1 MFKKIFQIIALYI
14 FNISL
19 FAQENDNIPQKDAD
33 KPEENIL
40 PQGKDKKEDLI
51 EKKGENKEKTENDK
65 NSEDSIQQ
73 EEDLKEEEIKEPD
86 FDDNVD
92 MSLFNKNKARNFFVM
107 SPWGIGFNGL
117 LFSNG
122 DWWHKGFNSFNLF
135 HNCCENI
142 KKYKHKMILNN
153 YNISFDIFQ
162 YNIIIGKGL
171 TFFVGLNF
179 MWKHFLFLQEKEL
192 CIKYLSI
199 YQNTQELKTLNQVK
213 NGSPVNINNFKPAPN
228 PNLIPNLIPNPN
240 TNLNAN
246 PKDKNQERIE
256 KLQKESEKYYA
267 KTDIDCDK
275 EVYSISLF
283 NIGLLTGF
291 AWYSNLLNIKKSW
304 FLKILLYARY
314 QNVKNFI
321 VNTDENNQAIIE
333 SKYLRIRPFDL
344 TCGLEIGYGKV
355 SLTFFMS
362 ILPLLNENK
371 KYDNGGNKK
380 YEGHDNLFNCGVIL
394 KINIF

>member
-1 MFKKIFQIIALYI
+1 MFKKFFQIIALYI

-19 FAQENDNIPQKDAD
+19 FAQENDNIPQKDIN

-40 PQGKDKKEDLI
+40 PQEKDKKEDLI
-51 EKKGENKEKTENDK
+51 EKEGENKDKTENDK

-73 EEDLKEEEIKEPD
+73 DEDLNDEEIKESD

-92 MSLFNKNKARNFFVM
+92 MSLFNKNKARNFFVV
-107 SPWGIGFNGL
+107 SPLGIGFNGFL
-117 LFSNG
+117 YSKGN
-122 DWWHKGFNSFNLF
+122 WWHNGFNSFNLF

-162 YNIIIGKGL
+162 YNIIIGKGF

-179 MWKHFLFLQEKEL
+179 MWKHFLFLQEDET

-199 YQNTQELKTLNQVK
+199 YSNTQELNTLNQVK
-213 NGSPVNINNFKPAPN
+213 NESPVIINNHNAN
-228 PNLIPNLIPNPN
+228 PNA
-240 TNLNAN
+240 NLNAN
-246 PKDKNQERIE
+246 PKDKNQERKE
-256 KLQKESEKYYA
+256 KLQKESEEYYA

-275 EVYSISLF
+275 KVYSISLF

-291 AWYSNLLNIKKSW
+291 AWYSNLLNIKKSC
-304 FLKILLYARY
+304 FFKILLYARY
-314 QNVKNFI
+314 QSVKNFI
-321 VNTDENNQAIIE
+321 VNIDDNNQERIE

-355 SLTFFMS
+355 SFTFFMS

-371 KYDNGGNKK
+371 KYDNVKNKK

>member
-19 FAQENDNIPQKDAD
+19 FAQENDNISPKDID
-33 KPEENIL
+33 KSEENIL
-40 PQGKDKKEDLI
+40 PQEKKEDLI
-51 EKKGENKEKTENDK
+51 EKEGENKDKTENDK

-92 MSLFNKNKARNFFVM
+92 MSLFNKNKARNFFVV
-107 SPWGIGFNGL
+107 SPLGIGFNGL
-117 LFSNG
+117 LYSKGN
-122 DWWHKGFNSFNLF
+122 WWHNGFNSFNLF
-135 HNCCENI
+135 HNCCKNI
-142 KKYKHKMILNN
+142 KEYKHKMILNN

-162 YNIIIGKGL
+162 YNIIIGKGF

-179 MWKHFLFLQEKEL
+179 MWKHFLFLQENER

-199 YQNTQELKTLNQVK
+199 YNNTQELETLVK
-213 NGSPVNINNFKPAPN
+213 NENPAPN
-228 PNLIPNLIPNPN
+228 PGPNPN
-240 TNLNAN
+240 NNPEHN
-246 PKDKNQERIE
+246 PKDKNQERRE
-256 KLQKESEKYYA
+256 KLQKESDEYYA

-275 EVYSISLF
+275 KVYSISIF

-314 QNVKNFI
+314 QSVNDFI
-321 VNTDENNQAIIE
+321 VNTDDNNQAIIE

-371 KYDNGGNKK
+371 KYDNGKIDELKKVYENK
-380 YEGHDNLFNCGVIL
+380 DNLFNCGVIL

>member
-1 MFKKIFQIIALYI
+1 MFKKIFQIITLYI

-19 FAQENDNIPQKDAD
+19 FAQENNNISPKDID

-40 PQGKDKKEDLI
+40 PQEKKEDLI
-51 EKKGENKEKTENDK
+51 EKEGENKEKTENDK
-65 NSEDSIQQ
+65 NFEDSIQQ
-73 EEDLKEEEIKEPD
+73 EEDLKEKEIKEPD

-92 MSLFNKNKARNFFVM
+92 MSLFNKNKARNFFAV
-107 SPWGIGFNGL
+107 SPLGIGFNGL
-117 LFSNG
+117 LFSEGN
-122 DWWHKGFNSFNLF
+122 WWHKGFNSFNLF

-162 YNIIIGKGL
+162 YNIIIGKGF

-179 MWKHFLFLQEKEL
+179 MWKYFLFLQEGETCL
-192 CIKYLSI
+192 KYLSI
-199 YQNTQELKTLNQVK
+199 YNNTQELNTLNQVK
-213 NGSPVNINNFKPAPN
+213 DVNPVNINNPSPNPAPN
-228 PNLIPNLIPNPN
+228 PNPEPK
-240 TNLNAN
+240 
-246 PKDKNQERIE
+246 PKDKNQERKE
-256 KLQKESEKYYA
+256 KLQKESDEYYA
-267 KTDIDCDK
+267 KTDKDCNK

-314 QNVKNFI
+314 QSVKNFI
-321 VNTDENNQAIIE
+321 VNIDGDRQERIE

-355 SLTFFMS
+355 SFTFFMS

-371 KYDNGGNKK
+371 KYNNGKEENQKVYNK
-380 YEGHDNLFNCGVIL
+380 GDNLFNCGVIL

>member
-19 FAQENDNIPQKDAD
+19 FAQENDNIPQKDVD
-33 KPEENIL
+33 RPNIL
-40 PQGKDKKEDLI
+40 PQEKKEDLI
-51 EKKGENKEKTENDK
+51 EKEGENKDKTENDK

-92 MSLFNKNKARNFFVM
+92 MSLFNKNKARNFFVV
-107 SPWGIGFNGL
+107 SPLGIGFNGL
-117 LFSNG
+117 LYSKGN
-122 DWWHKGFNSFNLF
+122 WWHNGFNSFNLF
-135 HNCCENI
+135 HNCCKNI
-142 KKYKHKMILNN
+142 KEYKHKMILNN

-162 YNIIIGKGL
+162 YNIILGKGF

-179 MWKHFLFLQEKEL
+179 MWKYFLFLQEGET
-192 CIKYLSI
+192 CTKYLSI
-199 YQNTQELKTLNQVK
+199 YSNTQELNTLNQVK
-213 NGSPVNINNFKPAPN
+213 NENPVNINNPS
-228 PNLIPNLIPNPN
+228 PN
-240 TNLNAN
+240 TNANPNPEHN
-246 PKDKNQERIE
+246 PKDKNQERRE
-256 KLQKESEKYYA
+256 KLQKESDEYYA

-275 EVYSISLF
+275 KVYSISLF

-304 FLKILLYARY
+304 FFKILLYARY
-314 QNVKNFI
+314 QSVKNFI
-321 VNTDENNQAIIE
+321 VDIANENQERIE

-355 SLTFFMS
+355 SFTFFMS

-371 KYDNGGNKK
+371 KYDNGKNKK
-380 YEGHDNLFNCGVIL
+380 YEGHDNLFNCGIIL

>member
-19 FAQENDNIPQKDAD
+19 FAQENDNIPQKDVD
-33 KPEENIL
+33 KPNIL
-40 PQGKDKKEDLI
+40 PQEKKEDLI
-51 EKKGENKEKTENDK
+51 EKEGENKEKTENDK

-73 EEDLKEEEIKEPD
+73 EEDLKEEELKEPD

-92 MSLFNKNKARNFFVM
+92 MSLFNKNKARNFFAV
-107 SPWGIGFNGL
+107 SPLGIGFNGL

-122 DWWHKGFNSFNLF
+122 DWWHNGFNSFNLF

-162 YNIIIGKGL
+162 YNIIIGKGF

-179 MWKHFLFLQEKEL
+179 MWKHFLFLQENER

-199 YQNTQELKTLNQVK
+199 YNNTQELETLVK
-213 NGSPVNINNFKPAPN
+213 NENPAPN
-228 PNLIPNLIPNPN
+228 PGPNPN
-240 TNLNAN
+240 NNPEHN
-246 PKDKNQERIE
+246 PKDKNQERRE
-256 KLQKESEKYYA
+256 KLQKESDEYYA

-275 EVYSISLF
+275 KVYSISLF

-314 QNVKNFI
+314 QSVKNFI
-321 VNTDENNQAIIE
+321 VNIANENQERIE

-355 SLTFFMS
+355 SFTFFMS

-371 KYDNGGNKK
+371 KYDNGKIDELKKVYENK
-380 YEGHDNLFNCGVIL
+380 DNLFNCGVIL

>member
-1 MFKKIFQIIALYI
+1 MFKKIFQIITLYI

-19 FAQENDNIPQKDAD
+19 FAQENNNISPKDID

-40 PQGKDKKEDLI
+40 PQEKKEDLI
-51 EKKGENKEKTENDK
+51 EKEGENKEKTENDK
-65 NSEDSIQQ
+65 NFEDSIQQ
-73 EEDLKEEEIKEPD
+73 EEDLKEKEIKEPD

-92 MSLFNKNKARNFFVM
+92 MSLFNKNKARNFFAV
-107 SPWGIGFNGL
+107 SPLGIGFNGL
-117 LFSNG
+117 LFSEGN
-122 DWWHKGFNSFNLF
+122 WWHKGFNSFNLF

-162 YNIIIGKGL
+162 YNIIIGKGF

-179 MWKHFLFLQEKEL
+179 MWKYFLFLQEKET
-192 CIKYLSI
+192 CTKYLSI
-199 YQNTQELKTLNQVK
+199 YSNTQELNTLNQVK
-213 NGSPVNINNFKPAPN
+213 DVNPVNINNPSPNPAPN
-228 PNLIPNLIPNPN
+228 PNPEPK
-240 TNLNAN
+240 
-246 PKDKNQERIE
+246 PKDKNQERKE
-256 KLQKESEKYYA
+256 KLQKESDEYYA
-267 KTDIDCDK
+267 KTDKDCNK

-314 QNVKNFI
+314 QSVKNFI
-321 VNTDENNQAIIE
+321 VNIDGDRQERIE

-355 SLTFFMS
+355 SFTFFMS

-371 KYDNGGNKK
+371 KYNNGKEENQKVYNK
-380 YEGHDNLFNCGVIL
+380 GDNLFNCGVIL

>member
-19 FAQENDNIPQKDAD
+19 FAQENDNISPKDID
-33 KPEENIL
+33 KSEENIL
-40 PQGKDKKEDLI
+40 PQEKKEDLI
-51 EKKGENKEKTENDK
+51 EKEGENKDKTENDK

-92 MSLFNKNKARNFFVM
+92 MSLFNKNKARNFFVV
-107 SPWGIGFNGL
+107 SPLGIGFNGL
-117 LFSNG
+117 LYSKGN
-122 DWWHKGFNSFNLF
+122 WWHNGFNSFNLF
-135 HNCCENI
+135 HNCCKNI
-142 KKYKHKMILNN
+142 KEYKHKMILNN

-162 YNIIIGKGL
+162 YNIILGKGF

-179 MWKHFLFLQEKEL
+179 MWKYFLFLQEGET
-192 CIKYLSI
+192 CTKYLSI
-199 YQNTQELKTLNQVK
+199 YSNTQELNTLNQVK
-213 NGSPVNINNFKPAPN
+213 NENPVNINNPS
-228 PNLIPNLIPNPN
+228 PN
-240 TNLNAN
+240 TNANPNPEHN
-246 PKDKNQERIE
+246 PKDKNQERRE
-256 KLQKESEKYYA
+256 KLQKESDEYYA

-275 EVYSISLF
+275 KVYSISIF

-314 QNVKNFI
+314 QSVNDFI
-321 VNTDENNQAIIE
+321 VNTDDNNQAIIE

-355 SLTFFMS
+355 SFTFFMS

-371 KYDNGGNKK
+371 KYDNGKNKK

>member
-19 FAQENDNIPQKDAD
+19 FAQENDNIPQKDVD
-33 KPEENIL
+33 RPNIL
-40 PQGKDKKEDLI
+40 PQEKKEDLI
-51 EKKGENKEKTENDK
+51 EKEGENKDKTENDK

-73 EEDLKEEEIKEPD
+73 EEDLKEEELKEPD

-92 MSLFNKNKARNFFVM
+92 MSLFNKNKARNFFVV
-107 SPWGIGFNGL
+107 SPLGIGFNGL
-117 LFSNG
+117 LYSKGN
-122 DWWHKGFNSFNLF
+122 WWHNGFNSFNLF
-135 HNCCENI
+135 HNCCKNI
-142 KKYKHKMILNN
+142 KEYKHKMILNN

-162 YNIIIGKGL
+162 YNIILGKGF

-179 MWKHFLFLQEKEL
+179 MWKYFLFLQEGET
-192 CIKYLSI
+192 CTKYLSI
-199 YQNTQELKTLNQVK
+199 YSNTQELNTLNQVK
-213 NGSPVNINNFKPAPN
+213 NENPVNINNPS
-228 PNLIPNLIPNPN
+228 PN
-240 TNLNAN
+240 TNANPNPEHN
-246 PKDKNQERIE
+246 PKDKNQERRE
-256 KLQKESEKYYA
+256 KLQKESDEYYA

-275 EVYSISLF
+275 KVYSISIF

-314 QNVKNFI
+314 QSVNDFI
-321 VNTDENNQAIIE
+321 VNTDDNNQAIIE

-355 SLTFFMS
+355 SFTFFMS

-371 KYDNGGNKK
+371 KYDNGKNKK

>member
-19 FAQENDNIPQKDAD
+19 FAQENDNIPQKDID
-33 KPEENIL
+33 KSEENIL
-40 PQGKDKKEDLI
+40 PQEKKEDLI
-51 EKKGENKEKTENDK
+51 EKEGENKDKTENDK

-92 MSLFNKNKARNFFVM
+92 MSLFNKNKARNFFVV
-107 SPWGIGFNGL
+107 SPLGIGFNGL
-117 LFSNG
+117 LYSKGN
-122 DWWHKGFNSFNLF
+122 WWHNGFNSFNLF
-135 HNCCENI
+135 HNCCKNI
-142 KKYKHKMILNN
+142 KEYKHKMILNN

-162 YNIIIGKGL
+162 YNIILGKGF

-179 MWKHFLFLQEKEL
+179 MWKYFLFLQEGET
-192 CIKYLSI
+192 CTKYLSI
-199 YQNTQELKTLNQVK
+199 YSNTQELNTLNQVK
-213 NGSPVNINNFKPAPN
+213 NENPVNINNPS
-228 PNLIPNLIPNPN
+228 PN
-240 TNLNAN
+240 TNANPNPEHN
-246 PKDKNQERIE
+246 PKDKNQERRE
-256 KLQKESEKYYA
+256 KLQKESDEYYA

-275 EVYSISLF
+275 KVYSISIF

-314 QNVKNFI
+314 QSVNDFI
-321 VNTDENNQAIIE
+321 VNTDDNNQAIIE

-355 SLTFFMS
+355 SFTFFMS

-371 KYDNGGNKK
+371 KYDNGKNKK

>member
-19 FAQENDNIPQKDAD
+19 FAQENDNIPQKDVD
-33 KPEENIL
+33 KPNIL
-40 PQGKDKKEDLI
+40 PQEKKEDLI
-51 EKKGENKEKTENDK
+51 EKEGENKEKTENDK

-73 EEDLKEEEIKEPD
+73 EEDLKEEELKEPD

-92 MSLFNKNKARNFFVM
+92 MSLFNKNKARNFFAV
-107 SPWGIGFNGL
+107 SPLGIGFNGL

-122 DWWHKGFNSFNLF
+122 DWWHNGFNSFNLF

-162 YNIIIGKGL
+162 YNIIIGKGF

-179 MWKHFLFLQEKEL
+179 MWKHFLFLQENER

-199 YQNTQELKTLNQVK
+199 YNNTQELETLVK
-213 NGSPVNINNFKPAPN
+213 NENPAPN
-228 PNLIPNLIPNPN
+228 PGPNPN
-240 TNLNAN
+240 NNPEHN
-246 PKDKNQERIE
+246 PKDKNQERRE
-256 KLQKESEKYYA
+256 KLQKESDEYYA

-275 EVYSISLF
+275 KVYSISLF

-304 FLKILLYARY
+304 FFKILLYARY
-314 QNVKNFI
+314 QSVKNFI
-321 VNTDENNQAIIE
+321 VDIANENQERIE

-355 SLTFFMS
+355 SFTFFMS

-371 KYDNGGNKK
+371 KYDNGKIDELKKVYENK
-380 YEGHDNLFNCGVIL
+380 DNLFNCGVIL

>member
-19 FAQENDNIPQKDAD
+19 FAQENDNISPKDID

-40 PQGKDKKEDLI
+40 PQEKKEDLI
-51 EKKGENKEKTENDK
+51 EKEIENKEKTENDK

-92 MSLFNKNKARNFFVM
+92 MSLFNKNKARNFFAV
-107 SPWGIGFNGL
+107 SPLGIGFNGL

-122 DWWHKGFNSFNLF
+122 DWWHNGFNSFNLF

-162 YNIIIGKGL
+162 YNIIIGKGF

-179 MWKHFLFLQEKEL
+179 MWKHFLFLQENER

-199 YQNTQELKTLNQVK
+199 YNNTQELETLVK
-213 NGSPVNINNFKPAPN
+213 NENPAPN
-228 PNLIPNLIPNPN
+228 PGPNPN
-240 TNLNAN
+240 NNPEHN
-246 PKDKNQERIE
+246 PKDKNQERRE
-256 KLQKESEKYYA
+256 KLQKESDEYYA

-275 EVYSISLF
+275 KVYSISLF

-304 FLKILLYARY
+304 FFKILLYARY
-314 QNVKNFI
+314 QSVKNFI
-321 VNTDENNQAIIE
+321 VDIANENQERIE

-355 SLTFFMS
+355 SFTFFMS

-371 KYDNGGNKK
+371 KYDNGKNKK

>member
-19 FAQENDNIPQKDAD
+19 FAQENDNISPKDID
-33 KPEENIL
+33 KSEENIL
-40 PQGKDKKEDLI
+40 PQEKKEDLI
-51 EKKGENKEKTENDK
+51 EKEGENKDKTENDK

-73 EEDLKEEEIKEPD
+73 EEDLKEEELKEPD

-92 MSLFNKNKARNFFVM
+92 MSLFNKNKARNFFAV
-107 SPWGIGFNGL
+107 SPLGIGFNGL
-117 LFSNG
+117 LYSKGN
-122 DWWHKGFNSFNLF
+122 WWHNGFNSFNLF
-135 HNCCENI
+135 HNCCKNI
-142 KKYKHKMILNN
+142 KEYKHKMILNN

-162 YNIIIGKGL
+162 YNIILGKGF

-179 MWKHFLFLQEKEL
+179 MWKYFLFLQEGET
-192 CIKYLSI
+192 CTKYLSI
-199 YQNTQELKTLNQVK
+199 YSNTQELNTLNQVK
-213 NGSPVNINNFKPAPN
+213 NENPVNINNPS
-228 PNLIPNLIPNPN
+228 PN
-240 TNLNAN
+240 TNANPNPEHN
-246 PKDKNQERIE
+246 PKDKNQERRE
-256 KLQKESEKYYA
+256 KLQKESDEYYA

-275 EVYSISLF
+275 KVYSISIF

-314 QNVKNFI
+314 QSVNDFI
-321 VNTDENNQAIIE
+321 VNTDDNNQAIIE

-355 SLTFFMS
+355 SFTFFMS

-371 KYDNGGNKK
+371 KYDNGKNKK

>member
-14 FNISL
+14 FNISI
-19 FAQENDNIPQKDAD
+19 FAQENDNIPQKDVD
-33 KPEENIL
+33 KPNIL
-40 PQGKDKKEDLI
+40 PQEKDKKEDLI
-51 EKKGENKEKTENDK
+51 EKEGENKDKTDNDK

-92 MSLFNKNKARNFFVM
+92 MSLFNKNKARNFFAV
-107 SPWGIGFNGL
+107 SPLGIGFNGL

-122 DWWHKGFNSFNLF
+122 DWWHNGFNSFNLF

-162 YNIIIGKGL
+162 YNIIIGKGF

-179 MWKHFLFLQEKEL
+179 MWKHFLFLQENER

-199 YQNTQELKTLNQVK
+199 YNNTQELNTLNQVK
-213 NGSPVNINNFKPAPN
+213 SESPVIIINANPAPN
-228 PNLIPNLIPNPN
+228 
-240 TNLNAN
+240 AN
-246 PKDKNQERIE
+246 SKPKDKNQERKE
-256 KLQKESEKYYA
+256 KLQKESEEYYA
-267 KTDIDCDK
+267 KTDKDCDK

-314 QNVKNFI
+314 QSVKNFI
-321 VNTDENNQAIIE
+321 VNIGDNNQERIE

-371 KYDNGGNKK
+371 KYDNGKIEGLKK
-380 YEGHDNLFNCGVIL
+380 VYVGVDNLFNCGVIL

>member
-1 MFKKIFQIIALYI
+1 MFKKNFQIIALYI

-19 FAQENDNIPQKDAD
+19 FAQENDNIPQKDVD
-33 KPEENIL
+33 KPNIL
-40 PQGKDKKEDLI
+40 HQEKDKKEDLI
-51 EKKGENKEKTENDK
+51 EKELENKDKTENDK

-73 EEDLKEEEIKEPD
+73 EEDLKEEDLKEEEIKDPD

-92 MSLFNKNKARNFFVM
+92 MSLFNKNKARNFFAV
-107 SPWGIGFNGL
+107 SPLGIGFNGL

-122 DWWHKGFNSFNLF
+122 NWWHNGFNSFNLF

-142 KKYKHKMILNN
+142 KEYKHKMILNN

-162 YNIIIGKGL
+162 YNIIIGKGF
-171 TFFVGLNF
+171 TFFVGFNF
-179 MWKHFLFLQEKEL
+179 MWKYFLFLQEGETCL
-192 CIKYLSI
+192 KYLSI
-199 YQNTQELKTLNQVK
+199 YNNTEELNTLKQVK
-213 NGSPVNINNFKPAPN
+213 NENPVNIENHLLNPN
-228 PNLIPNLIPNPN
+228 PK
-240 TNLNAN
+240 
-246 PKDKNQERIE
+246 PKDKNQERRE
-256 KLQKESEKYYA
+256 KLQKESEEYYA
-267 KTDIDCDK
+267 KTDIDCNK
-275 EVYSISLF
+275 KVYSISLF

-304 FLKILLYARY
+304 FFKILLYARY
-314 QNVKNFI
+314 QSVNDFI
-321 VNTDENNQAIIE
+321 VNTDNNNQAIIE

-355 SLTFFMS
+355 SFTFFMS

-371 KYDNGGNKK
+371 KYNNGKSDDNQKVYGDK
-380 YEGHDNLFNCGVIL
+380 YNLFNCGVIL

>member
-19 FAQENDNIPQKDAD
+19 FAQENDNIPQKDVD
-33 KPEENIL
+33 RPNIL
-40 PQGKDKKEDLI
+40 PQEKKEDLI
-51 EKKGENKEKTENDK
+51 EKEGENKDKTENDK

-73 EEDLKEEEIKEPD
+73 EEDLKEEELKEPD

-92 MSLFNKNKARNFFVM
+92 MSLFNKNKARNFFVV
-107 SPWGIGFNGL
+107 SPLGIGFNGL
-117 LFSNG
+117 LYSKGN
-122 DWWHKGFNSFNLF
+122 WWHNGFNSFNLF
-135 HNCCENI
+135 HNCCKNI
-142 KKYKHKMILNN
+142 KEYKHKMILNN

-162 YNIIIGKGL
+162 YNIILGKGF

-179 MWKHFLFLQEKEL
+179 MWKYFLFLQEGET
-192 CIKYLSI
+192 CTKYLSI
-199 YQNTQELKTLNQVK
+199 YSNTQELNTLNQVK
-213 NGSPVNINNFKPAPN
+213 NENPVNINNPSPN
-228 PNLIPNLIPNPN
+228 PNANPNPEH
-240 TNLNAN
+240 N
-246 PKDKNQERIE
+246 PKDKNQERRE
-256 KLQKESEKYYA
+256 KLQKESDEYYA

-275 EVYSISLF
+275 KVYSISIF

-314 QNVKNFI
+314 QSVNDFI
-321 VNTDENNQAIIE
+321 VNTDDNNQAIIE

-355 SLTFFMS
+355 SFTFFMS

-371 KYDNGGNKK
+371 KYDNGKNKK

>member
-14 FNISL
+14 FNISI
-19 FAQENDNIPQKDAD
+19 FAQENDNIPQKDVD
-33 KPEENIL
+33 KPNIL
-40 PQGKDKKEDLI
+40 PQEKKEDLI
-51 EKKGENKEKTENDK
+51 EKEGENKDKTENDK

-92 MSLFNKNKARNFFVM
+92 MSLFNKNKARNFFVV
-107 SPWGIGFNGL
+107 SPLGIGFNGL
-117 LFSNG
+117 LYSKGN
-122 DWWHKGFNSFNLF
+122 WWHNGFNSFNLF
-135 HNCCENI
+135 HNCCKNI
-142 KKYKHKMILNN
+142 KEYKHKMILNN

-162 YNIIIGKGL
+162 YNIILGKGF

-179 MWKHFLFLQEKEL
+179 MWKYFLFLQEGET
-192 CIKYLSI
+192 CTKYLSI
-199 YQNTQELKTLNQVK
+199 YSNTQELNTLNQVK
-213 NGSPVNINNFKPAPN
+213 NENPVNINNPS
-228 PNLIPNLIPNPN
+228 PN
-240 TNLNAN
+240 TNANPNPEHN
-246 PKDKNQERIE
+246 PKDKNQERRE
-256 KLQKESEKYYA
+256 KLQKESDEYYA

-275 EVYSISLF
+275 KVYSISIF

-314 QNVKNFI
+314 QSVNDFI
-321 VNTDENNQAIIE
+321 VNTDDNNQAIIE

-355 SLTFFMS
+355 SFTFFMS

-371 KYDNGGNKK
+371 KYDNGKNKK
-380 YEGHDNLFNCGVIL
+380 YEGHDNLFNCGIIL

>member
-19 FAQENDNIPQKDAD
+19 FAQENDNIPQKDVD
-33 KPEENIL
+33 RHNIL
-40 PQGKDKKEDLI
+40 PQEKKEDLI
-51 EKKGENKEKTENDK
+51 EKEGENKDKTENDK

-92 MSLFNKNKARNFFVM
+92 MSLFNKNKARNFFVV
-107 SPWGIGFNGL
+107 SPLGIGFNGL
-117 LFSNG
+117 LYSKGN
-122 DWWHKGFNSFNLF
+122 WWHNGFNSFNLF
-135 HNCCENI
+135 HNCCKNI
-142 KKYKHKMILNN
+142 KEYKHKMILNN

-162 YNIIIGKGL
+162 YNIILGKGF

-179 MWKHFLFLQEKEL
+179 MWKYFLFLQEGET
-192 CIKYLSI
+192 CTKYLSI
-199 YQNTQELKTLNQVK
+199 YSNTQELNTLNQVK
-213 NGSPVNINNFKPAPN
+213 NENPVNINNPS
-228 PNLIPNLIPNPN
+228 PN
-240 TNLNAN
+240 TNANPNPEHN
-246 PKDKNQERIE
+246 PKDKNQERRE
-256 KLQKESEKYYA
+256 KLQKESDEYYA

-275 EVYSISLF
+275 KVYSISLF

-314 QNVKNFI
+314 QSVNDFI
-321 VNTDENNQAIIE
+321 VNTDDNNQAIIE

-355 SLTFFMS
+355 SFTFFMS

-371 KYDNGGNKK
+371 KYDNGKNKK

>member
-19 FAQENDNIPQKDAD
+19 FAQENDNIPQRDID
-33 KPEENIL
+33 KSEENIL
-40 PQGKDKKEDLI
+40 PQEKKEDLI
-51 EKKGENKEKTENDK
+51 EKEVENKEKTENDK

-73 EEDLKEEEIKEPD
+73 EEDLKEEELKEPD

-92 MSLFNKNKARNFFVM
+92 MSLFNKNKARNFFAV
-107 SPWGIGFNGL
+107 SPLGIGFNGL

-122 DWWHKGFNSFNLF
+122 DWWHNGFNSFNLF

-162 YNIIIGKGL
+162 YNIILGKGF

-179 MWKHFLFLQEKEL
+179 MWKYFLFLQEGET
-192 CIKYLSI
+192 CTKYLSI
-199 YQNTQELKTLNQVK
+199 YSNTQELNTLNQVK
-213 NGSPVNINNFKPAPN
+213 NENPVNINNPS
-228 PNLIPNLIPNPN
+228 PN
-240 TNLNAN
+240 TNANPNPEHN
-246 PKDKNQERIE
+246 PKDKNQERRE
-256 KLQKESEKYYA
+256 KLQKESDEYYA

-275 EVYSISLF
+275 KVYSISLF

-314 QNVKNFI
+314 QSVNDFI
-321 VNTDENNQAIIE
+321 VNTDDNNQAIIE

-355 SLTFFMS
+355 SFTFFMS

-371 KYDNGGNKK
+371 KYDNGKNKK

>member
-19 FAQENDNIPQKDAD
+19 FAQENDNISQKDID
-33 KPEENIL
+33 KSEENIL
-40 PQGKDKKEDLI
+40 PQEKKEDLI
-51 EKKGENKEKTENDK
+51 EKEVENKEKTENDK

-73 EEDLKEEEIKEPD
+73 EEDLKEEELKEPD

-92 MSLFNKNKARNFFVM
+92 MSLFNKNKARNFFAV
-107 SPWGIGFNGL
+107 SPLGIGFNGL

-122 DWWHKGFNSFNLF
+122 DWWHNGFNSFNLF

-162 YNIIIGKGL
+162 YNIIIGKGF

-179 MWKHFLFLQEKEL
+179 MWKHFLFLQENER

-199 YQNTQELKTLNQVK
+199 YNNTQELETLVK
-213 NGSPVNINNFKPAPN
+213 NENPAPN
-228 PNLIPNLIPNPN
+228 PGPNPN
-240 TNLNAN
+240 NNPEHN
-246 PKDKNQERIE
+246 PKDKNQERRE
-256 KLQKESEKYYA
+256 KLQKESDEYYA

-275 EVYSISLF
+275 KVYSISLF

-314 QNVKNFI
+314 QSVKNFI
-321 VNTDENNQAIIE
+321 VDIANENQERIE

-355 SLTFFMS
+355 SFTFFMS

-371 KYDNGGNKK
+371 KYDNGKIDELKKVYENK
-380 YEGHDNLFNCGVIL
+380 DNLFNCGVIL

>member
-19 FAQENDNIPQKDAD
+19 FAQENDNIPQKDID
-33 KPEENIL
+33 KSEENIL
-40 PQGKDKKEDLI
+40 PQEKKEDLI
-51 EKKGENKEKTENDK
+51 EKEGENKDKTENDK

-92 MSLFNKNKARNFFVM
+92 MSLFNKNKARNFFVV
-107 SPWGIGFNGL
+107 SPLGIGFNGL
-117 LFSNG
+117 LYSKGN
-122 DWWHKGFNSFNLF
+122 WWHNGFNSFNLF
-135 HNCCENI
+135 HNCCKNI
-142 KKYKHKMILNN
+142 KEYKHKMILNN

-162 YNIIIGKGL
+162 YNIILGKGF

-179 MWKHFLFLQEKEL
+179 MWKYFLFLQEGET
-192 CIKYLSI
+192 CTKYLSI
-199 YQNTQELKTLNQVK
+199 YSNTQELNTLNQVK
-213 NGSPVNINNFKPAPN
+213 NENPVNINNPS
-228 PNLIPNLIPNPN
+228 PN
-240 TNLNAN
+240 TNANPNPEHN
-246 PKDKNQERIE
+246 PKDKNQERRE
-256 KLQKESEKYYA
+256 KLQKESDEYYA

-275 EVYSISLF
+275 KVYSISIF

-314 QNVKNFI
+314 QSVNDFI
-321 VNTDENNQAIIE
+321 VNTDDNNQAIIE

-355 SLTFFMS
+355 SFTFFMS

-371 KYDNGGNKK
+371 KYDNGKNKK
-380 YEGHDNLFNCGVIL
+380 YEGHDNLFNCGIIL

>member
-14 FNISL
+14 FNISI
-19 FAQENDNIPQKDAD
+19 FAQENDNIPQKDID

-40 PQGKDKKEDLI
+40 PQEKDKKEDLI
-51 EKKGENKEKTENDK
+51 EKEGENKDKTENDK

-73 EEDLKEEEIKEPD
+73 DEDLNDEEIKESD

-92 MSLFNKNKARNFFVM
+92 MSLFNKNKARNFFVV
-107 SPWGIGFNGL
+107 SPLGIGFNGFL
-117 LFSNG
+117 YSKGN
-122 DWWHKGFNSFNLF
+122 WWHNGFNSFNLF

-162 YNIIIGKGL
+162 YNIIIGKGF

-179 MWKHFLFLQEKEL
+179 MWKHFLFLQEDET

-199 YQNTQELKTLNQVK
+199 YSNTQELNTLNQVK
-213 NGSPVNINNFKPAPN
+213 NESPVIINNHNAN
-228 PNLIPNLIPNPN
+228 PNA
-240 TNLNAN
+240 NLNAN
-246 PKDKNQERIE
+246 PKDKNQERTE
-256 KLQKESEKYYA
+256 KLQKESEEYYA

-291 AWYSNLLNIKKSW
+291 AWYSNLLNVKKSW

-314 QNVKNFI
+314 QSVKNFI
-321 VNTDENNQAIIE
+321 VNIGDNNQERIE

-371 KYDNGGNKK
+371 KYNNGKEGNPKV
-380 YEGHDNLFNCGVIL
+380 YNSRNNLFNCGVIL

>member
-14 FNISL
+14 FNISI
-19 FAQENDNIPQKDAD
+19 FAQENDNIPQKDVD
-33 KPEENIL
+33 KPNIL
-40 PQGKDKKEDLI
+40 PQEKDKKEDLI
-51 EKKGENKEKTENDK
+51 EKEGENKDKTDNDK

-92 MSLFNKNKARNFFVM
+92 MSLFNKNKARNFFAV
-107 SPWGIGFNGL
+107 SPLGIGFNGL

-122 DWWHKGFNSFNLF
+122 DWWHNGFNSFNLF

-162 YNIIIGKGL
+162 YNIIIGKGF

-179 MWKHFLFLQEKEL
+179 MWKHFLFLQEKET

-199 YQNTQELKTLNQVK
+199 YNNTQELNTLNQVK
-213 NGSPVNINNFKPAPN
+213 SESPVIIINANPAPN
-228 PNLIPNLIPNPN
+228 
-240 TNLNAN
+240 AN
-246 PKDKNQERIE
+246 SKPKDKNQERKE
-256 KLQKESEKYYA
+256 KLQKESEEYYA

-314 QNVKNFI
+314 QSVKNFI
-321 VNTDENNQAIIE
+321 VNIGDNNQERIE

-371 KYDNGGNKK
+371 KYDNGKIEGLKK
-380 YEGHDNLFNCGVIL
+380 VYVGVDNLFNCGVIL

>member
-1 MFKKIFQIIALYI
+1 MFKKFFQIIALYI

-19 FAQENDNIPQKDAD
+19 FAQENDNIPQKDIN

-40 PQGKDKKEDLI
+40 PQEKDKKEDLI
-51 EKKGENKEKTENDK
+51 EKEGENKEKTENDK

-73 EEDLKEEEIKEPD
+73 EEDLKEEELKEPD

-92 MSLFNKNKARNFFVM
+92 MSLFNKNKARNFFVV
-107 SPWGIGFNGL
+107 SPLGIGFNGFL
-117 LFSNG
+117 YSKGN
-122 DWWHKGFNSFNLF
+122 WWHNGFNSFNLF
-135 HNCCENI
+135 HNYCENI

-162 YNIIIGKGL
+162 YNIIIGKGF

-179 MWKHFLFLQEKEL
+179 MWKYFLFLQEDEP

-199 YQNTQELKTLNQVK
+199 YSNTQELNTLNQVK
-213 NGSPVNINNFKPAPN
+213 KENPDNINNLNTAPN
-228 PNLIPNLIPNPN
+228 A
-240 TNLNAN
+240 NLNAN
-246 PKDKNQERIE
+246 PKDKNQERKE
-256 KLQKESEKYYA
+256 KLQKESEEYYA
-267 KTDIDCDK
+267 KTDKDCDE

-314 QNVKNFI
+314 QSVKNFI
-321 VNTDENNQAIIE
+321 VNIGDNNQERIE

-371 KYDNGGNKK
+371 KYDNGKIEGLKK
-380 YEGHDNLFNCGVIL
+380 VYVGVDNLFNCGVIL

>member
-19 FAQENDNIPQKDAD
+19 FAQENDNISQKDID
-33 KPEENIL
+33 KSEENIL
-40 PQGKDKKEDLI
+40 PQEKKEDLI
-51 EKKGENKEKTENDK
+51 EKEGENKDKTENDK

-92 MSLFNKNKARNFFVM
+92 MSLFNKNKARNFFAV
-107 SPWGIGFNGL
+107 SPLGIGFNGL

-122 DWWHKGFNSFNLF
+122 DWWHNGFNSFNLF

-162 YNIIIGKGL
+162 YNIIIGKGF

-179 MWKHFLFLQEKEL
+179 MWKYFLFLQEGET
-192 CIKYLSI
+192 CTKYLSI
-199 YQNTQELKTLNQVK
+199 YSNTQELNTLNQVK
-213 NGSPVNINNFKPAPN
+213 NENPVNINNPS
-228 PNLIPNLIPNPN
+228 PN
-240 TNLNAN
+240 TNANPNPEHN
-246 PKDKNQERIE
+246 PKDKNQERRE
-256 KLQKESEKYYA
+256 KLQKESDEYYA
-267 KTDIDCDK
+267 KTDKDYNK

-314 QNVKNFI
+314 QSVNDFI
-321 VNTDENNQAIIE
+321 VNTDDNNQAIIE

-355 SLTFFMS
+355 SFTFFMS

-371 KYDNGGNKK
+371 KYDNGKNKK

>member
-19 FAQENDNIPQKDAD
+19 FAQENDNIPQKDVD
-33 KPEENIL
+33 KPNIL
-40 PQGKDKKEDLI
+40 PQKKDKKEDLI
-51 EKKGENKEKTENDK
+51 EKEGENKDKTENDK

-92 MSLFNKNKARNFFVM
+92 MSLFNKNKARNFFVV
-107 SPWGIGFNGL
+107 SPLGIGFNGL
-117 LFSNG
+117 LYSKGN
-122 DWWHKGFNSFNLF
+122 WWHNGFNSFNLF
-135 HNCCENI
+135 HNCCKNI
-142 KKYKHKMILNN
+142 KEYKHKMILNN

-162 YNIIIGKGL
+162 YNIILGKGF

-179 MWKHFLFLQEKEL
+179 MWKYFLFLQEGET
-192 CIKYLSI
+192 CTKYLSI
-199 YQNTQELKTLNQVK
+199 YSNTQELNTLNQVK
-213 NGSPVNINNFKPAPN
+213 NENPVNINNPS
-228 PNLIPNLIPNPN
+228 PN
-240 TNLNAN
+240 TNANPNPEHN
-246 PKDKNQERIE
+246 PKDKNQERRE
-256 KLQKESEKYYA
+256 KLQKESDEYYA

-275 EVYSISLF
+275 KVYSISIF

-314 QNVKNFI
+314 QSVNDFI
-321 VNTDENNQAIIE
+321 VNTDDNNQAIIE

-355 SLTFFMS
+355 SFTFFMS

-371 KYDNGGNKK
+371 KYDNGKNKK

>member
-19 FAQENDNIPQKDAD
+19 FAQENDNISQKDID
-33 KPEENIL
+33 KSEENIL
-40 PQGKDKKEDLI
+40 PQEKKEDLI
-51 EKKGENKEKTENDK
+51 EKEVENKEKTENDK

-73 EEDLKEEEIKEPD
+73 EEDLKEEELKEPD

-92 MSLFNKNKARNFFVM
+92 MSLFNKNKARNFFAV
-107 SPWGIGFNGL
+107 SPLGIGFNGL

-122 DWWHKGFNSFNLF
+122 DWWHNGFNSFNLF

-162 YNIIIGKGL
+162 YNIILGKGF

-179 MWKHFLFLQEKEL
+179 MWKYFLFLQEGET
-192 CIKYLSI
+192 CTKYLSI
-199 YQNTQELKTLNQVK
+199 YSNTQELNTLNQVK
-213 NGSPVNINNFKPAPN
+213 NENPVNINNPS
-228 PNLIPNLIPNPN
+228 PN
-240 TNLNAN
+240 TNANPNPEHN
-246 PKDKNQERIE
+246 PKDKNQERRE
-256 KLQKESEKYYA
+256 KLQKESDEYYA

-275 EVYSISLF
+275 KVYSISLF

-304 FLKILLYARY
+304 FFKILLYARY
-314 QNVKNFI
+314 QSVKNFI
-321 VNTDENNQAIIE
+321 VDIANENQERIE

-355 SLTFFMS
+355 SFTFFMS

-371 KYDNGGNKK
+371 KYDNGKIDELKKVYENK
-380 YEGHDNLFNCGVIL
+380 DNLFNCGVIL

>member
-19 FAQENDNIPQKDAD
+19 FAQENDNIPQKDVD
-33 KPEENIL
+33 RPNIL
-40 PQGKDKKEDLI
+40 PQEKKEDLI
-51 EKKGENKEKTENDK
+51 EKEGENKDKTENDK

-92 MSLFNKNKARNFFVM
+92 MSLFNKNKARNFFVV
-107 SPWGIGFNGL
+107 SPLGIGFNGL
-117 LFSNG
+117 LYSKGN
-122 DWWHKGFNSFNLF
+122 WWHNGFNSFNLF
-135 HNCCENI
+135 HNCCKNI
-142 KKYKHKMILNN
+142 KEYKHKMILNN

-162 YNIIIGKGL
+162 YNIILGKGF

-179 MWKHFLFLQEKEL
+179 MWKYFLFLQEGET
-192 CIKYLSI
+192 CTKYLSI
-199 YQNTQELKTLNQVK
+199 YSNTQELNTLNQVK
-213 NGSPVNINNFKPAPN
+213 NENPVNINNPS
-228 PNLIPNLIPNPN
+228 PN
-240 TNLNAN
+240 TNANPNPEHN
-246 PKDKNQERIE
+246 PKDKNQERRE
-256 KLQKESEKYYA
+256 KLQKESDEYYA

-275 EVYSISLF
+275 KVYSISIF

-304 FLKILLYARY
+304 FFKILLYARY
-314 QNVKNFI
+314 QSVNDFI
-321 VNTDENNQAIIE
+321 VNTDDNNQAIIE

-355 SLTFFMS
+355 SFTFFMS

-371 KYDNGGNKK
+371 KYDNGKNKK

>member
-19 FAQENDNIPQKDAD
+19 FAQENDNISQKDID
-33 KPEENIL
+33 KSEENIL
-40 PQGKDKKEDLI
+40 PQEKKEDLI
-51 EKKGENKEKTENDK
+51 EKEVENKEKTENDK

-73 EEDLKEEEIKEPD
+73 EEDLKEEELKEPD

-92 MSLFNKNKARNFFVM
+92 MSLFNKNKARNFFAV
-107 SPWGIGFNGL
+107 SPLGIGFNGL

-122 DWWHKGFNSFNLF
+122 DWWHNGFNSFNLF

-162 YNIIIGKGL
+162 YNIILGKGF

-179 MWKHFLFLQEKEL
+179 MWKHFLFLQENER

-199 YQNTQELKTLNQVK
+199 YNNTQELETLVK
-213 NGSPVNINNFKPAPN
+213 NENPAPN
-228 PNLIPNLIPNPN
+228 PGPNPN
-240 TNLNAN
+240 NNPEHN
-246 PKDKNQERIE
+246 PKDKNQERRE
-256 KLQKESEKYYA
+256 KLQKESDEYYA

-275 EVYSISLF
+275 KVYSISLF

-304 FLKILLYARY
+304 FFKILLYARY
-314 QNVKNFI
+314 QSVKNFI
-321 VNTDENNQAIIE
+321 VDIANENQERIE

-355 SLTFFMS
+355 SFTFFMS

-371 KYDNGGNKK
+371 QYDNGKIDELKKVYENK
-380 YEGHDNLFNCGVIL
+380 DNLFNCGVIL

>member
-1 MFKKIFQIIALYI
+1 MFKKFFQIIALYI

-19 FAQENDNIPQKDAD
+19 FAQENDNIPQKDID

-40 PQGKDKKEDLI
+40 PQEKDKKEDLI
-51 EKKGENKEKTENDK
+51 EKEGENKDKTENDK

-73 EEDLKEEEIKEPD
+73 DEDLNDEGIKESD

-92 MSLFNKNKARNFFVM
+92 MSLFNKNKARNFFVV
-107 SPWGIGFNGL
+107 SPLGIGFNGFL
-117 LFSNG
+117 YSKGN
-122 DWWHKGFNSFNLF
+122 WWHNGFNSFNLF

-162 YNIIIGKGL
+162 YNIIIGKGF

-179 MWKHFLFLQEKEL
+179 MWKHFLFLQEDET

-199 YQNTQELKTLNQVK
+199 YSNTQELNTLNQVK
-213 NGSPVNINNFKPAPN
+213 NESPVIINNHNAN
-228 PNLIPNLIPNPN
+228 PNA
-240 TNLNAN
+240 NLNAN
-246 PKDKNQERIE
+246 PKDKNQERKE
-256 KLQKESEKYYA
+256 KLQKESEEYYA
-267 KTDIDCDK
+267 KTDKDCDK

-291 AWYSNLLNIKKSW
+291 AWYSNLLNVKKSW

-314 QNVKNFI
+314 QSVKNFI
-321 VNTDENNQAIIE
+321 VNIGDNNQERIE

-371 KYDNGGNKK
+371 KYDNGKIEGLKK
-380 YEGHDNLFNCGVIL
+380 VYVGVDNLFNCGVIL

>member
-14 FNISL
+14 FNISI
-19 FAQENDNIPQKDAD
+19 FAQENDNIPQKDVD
-33 KPEENIL
+33 KPEGNIL
-40 PQGKDKKEDLI
+40 PQEKKEDLI
-51 EKKGENKEKTENDK
+51 EKEGENKDKTENDK

-92 MSLFNKNKARNFFVM
+92 MSLFNKNKARNFFVV
-107 SPWGIGFNGL
+107 SPLGIGFNGL
-117 LFSNG
+117 LYSKGN
-122 DWWHKGFNSFNLF
+122 WWHNGFNSFNLF
-135 HNCCENI
+135 HNCCKNI
-142 KKYKHKMILNN
+142 KEYKHKMILNN

-162 YNIIIGKGL
+162 YNIILGKGF

-179 MWKHFLFLQEKEL
+179 MWKYFLFLQEGET
-192 CIKYLSI
+192 CTKYLSI
-199 YQNTQELKTLNQVK
+199 YSNTQELNTLNQVK
-213 NGSPVNINNFKPAPN
+213 NENPVNINNPS
-228 PNLIPNLIPNPN
+228 PN
-240 TNLNAN
+240 TNANPNPEHN
-246 PKDKNQERIE
+246 PKDKNQERRE
-256 KLQKESEKYYA
+256 KLQKESDEYYA

-275 EVYSISLF
+275 KVYSISIF

-314 QNVKNFI
+314 QSVNDFI
-321 VNTDENNQAIIE
+321 VNTDDNNQAIIE

-355 SLTFFMS
+355 SFTFFMS

-371 KYDNGGNKK
+371 KYDNGKIDELKKVYENK
-380 YEGHDNLFNCGVIL
+380 DNLFNCGVIL

>member
-19 FAQENDNIPQKDAD
+19 FAQENDNIPQKDVD

-40 PQGKDKKEDLI
+40 PQEKKEDLI
-51 EKKGENKEKTENDK
+51 EKEVENKEKTENDK

-92 MSLFNKNKARNFFVM
+92 MSLFNKNKARNFFAV
-107 SPWGIGFNGL
+107 SPLGIGFNGL

-122 DWWHKGFNSFNLF
+122 DWWHNGFNSFNLF

-162 YNIIIGKGL
+162 YNIIIGKGF

-179 MWKHFLFLQEKEL
+179 MWKHFLFLQEEEK

-199 YQNTQELKTLNQVK
+199 YNNTQELETLVK
-213 NGSPVNINNFKPAPN
+213 NENPAPN
-228 PNLIPNLIPNPN
+228 PGPNPN
-240 TNLNAN
+240 NNPEHN
-246 PKDKNQERIE
+246 PKDKNQERRE
-256 KLQKESEKYYA
+256 KLQKESDEYYA

-275 EVYSISLF
+275 KVYSISLF

-314 QNVKNFI
+314 QSVKNFI
-321 VNTDENNQAIIE
+321 VNIDNENQERIE

-355 SLTFFMS
+355 SFTFFMS

-371 KYDNGGNKK
+371 KYNNGKIDDNLKEYVDRN
-380 YEGHDNLFNCGVIL
+380 NLFNCGVIL

>member
-19 FAQENDNIPQKDAD
+19 FAQENDNISPKDID
-33 KPEENIL
+33 KSEENIL
-40 PQGKDKKEDLI
+40 PQEKKEDLI
-51 EKKGENKEKTENDK
+51 EKEGENKDKTENDK

-92 MSLFNKNKARNFFVM
+92 MSLFNKNKARNFFVV
-107 SPWGIGFNGL
+107 SPLGIGFNGL
-117 LFSNG
+117 LYSKGN
-122 DWWHKGFNSFNLF
+122 WWHNGFNSFNLF
-135 HNCCENI
+135 HNCCKNI
-142 KKYKHKMILNN
+142 KEYKHKMILNN

-162 YNIIIGKGL
+162 YNIILGKGF

-179 MWKHFLFLQEKEL
+179 MWKYFLFLQEGET
-192 CIKYLSI
+192 CTKYLSI
-199 YQNTQELKTLNQVK
+199 YSNTQELNTLNQVK
-213 NGSPVNINNFKPAPN
+213 NENPVNINNPS
-228 PNLIPNLIPNPN
+228 PN
-240 TNLNAN
+240 TNANPNPEHN
-246 PKDKNQERIE
+246 PKDKNQERRE
-256 KLQKESEKYYA
+256 KLQKESDEYYA

-275 EVYSISLF
+275 KVYSISIF

-314 QNVKNFI
+314 QSVNDFI
-321 VNTDENNQAIIE
+321 VNTDDNNQAIIE

-371 KYDNGGNKK
+371 KYDNGKNKK

>member
-1 MFKKIFQIIALYI
+1 MFKKFFQIIALYI

-19 FAQENDNIPQKDAD
+19 FAQENDNIPQKDIN

-40 PQGKDKKEDLI
+40 PQEKDKKEDLI
-51 EKKGENKEKTENDK
+51 EKEGENKDKTENDK

-73 EEDLKEEEIKEPD
+73 DEDLNDEEIKESD

-92 MSLFNKNKARNFFVM
+92 MSLFNKNKARNFFVV
-107 SPWGIGFNGL
+107 SPLGIGFNGFL
-117 LFSNG
+117 YSKGN
-122 DWWHKGFNSFNLF
+122 WWHNGFNSFNLF

-162 YNIIIGKGL
+162 YNIIIGKGF

-179 MWKHFLFLQEKEL
+179 MWKYFLFLQEDEP

-199 YQNTQELKTLNQVK
+199 YSNTQELNTLNQVK
-213 NGSPVNINNFKPAPN
+213 NESPVIINNHNAN
-228 PNLIPNLIPNPN
+228 PNA
-240 TNLNAN
+240 NLNAN
-246 PKDKNQERIE
+246 PKDKNQERKE
-256 KLQKESEKYYA
+256 KLQKESEEYYA
-267 KTDIDCDK
+267 KTDKDCDK

-314 QNVKNFI
+314 QSVKNFI
-321 VNTDENNQAIIE
+321 VNIGDNNQERIE

-355 SLTFFMS
+355 SFTFFMS

-371 KYDNGGNKK
+371 KYDNGKIDELKKVYENK
-380 YEGHDNLFNCGVIL
+380 DNLFNCGVIL

>member
-19 FAQENDNIPQKDAD
+19 FAQENDNIPQKDVD
-33 KPEENIL
+33 RHNIL
-40 PQGKDKKEDLI
+40 PQEKDKKEDLI
-51 EKKGENKEKTENDK
+51 EKEGENKDKTENDK

-92 MSLFNKNKARNFFVM
+92 MSLFNKNKARNFFVV
-107 SPWGIGFNGL
+107 SPLGIGFNGL
-117 LFSNG
+117 LYSKGN
-122 DWWHKGFNSFNLF
+122 WWHNVFNSFNLF
-135 HNCCENI
+135 HNCCKNI
-142 KKYKHKMILNN
+142 KEYKHKMILNN

-162 YNIIIGKGL
+162 YNIILGKGF

-179 MWKHFLFLQEKEL
+179 MWKYFLFLQEGET
-192 CIKYLSI
+192 CTKYLSI
-199 YQNTQELKTLNQVK
+199 YSNTQELNTLNQVK
-213 NGSPVNINNFKPAPN
+213 NENPVNINNPS
-228 PNLIPNLIPNPN
+228 PN
-240 TNLNAN
+240 TNANPNPEHN
-246 PKDKNQERIE
+246 PKDKNQERRE
-256 KLQKESEKYYA
+256 KLQKESDEYYA

-275 EVYSISLF
+275 KVYSISIF

-314 QNVKNFI
+314 QSVNDFI
-321 VNTDENNQAIIE
+321 VNTDDNNQAIIE

-355 SLTFFMS
+355 SFTFFMS

-371 KYDNGGNKK
+371 KYDNGKNKK
-380 YEGHDNLFNCGVIL
+380 YEGHDNLFNCGIIL

>member
-14 FNISL
+14 FNISI
-19 FAQENDNIPQKDAD
+19 FAQENDNIPQKDVD
-33 KPEENIL
+33 KPEGNIL
-40 PQGKDKKEDLI
+40 PQEKKEDLI
-51 EKKGENKEKTENDK
+51 EKEGENKEKTENDK

-92 MSLFNKNKARNFFVM
+92 MSLFNKNKARNFFAV
-107 SPWGIGFNGL
+107 SPLGIGFNGL

-122 DWWHKGFNSFNLF
+122 DWWHNGFNSFNLF

-162 YNIIIGKGL
+162 YNIIIGKGF

-179 MWKHFLFLQEKEL
+179 MWKHFLFLQEGET
-192 CIKYLSI
+192 CTKYLSI
-199 YQNTQELKTLNQVK
+199 YNNTQELNTLNQVK
-213 NGSPVNINNFKPAPN
+213 NESPVIINNHNAN
-228 PNLIPNLIPNPN
+228 HNA
-240 TNLNAN
+240 NLNAN
-246 PKDKNQERIE
+246 PKDKNQERRE
-256 KLQKESEKYYA
+256 KLQKESDEYYA

-275 EVYSISLF
+275 KVYSISLF

-304 FLKILLYARY
+304 FFKILLYARY
-314 QNVKNFI
+314 QSVKNFI
-321 VNTDENNQAIIE
+321 VDIANENQERIE

-371 KYDNGGNKK
+371 KYDNGKIDGLKK
-380 YEGHDNLFNCGVIL
+380 VYVGVDNLFNCGVIL